1 MTVPH
6 PGARV
11 AVLVAAAGAGWEA
24 EVLDRLERGGPGL
37 VLAKRCVDLTDLL
50 ASASTGLASAAV
62 LAVDLPGLDADSVA
76 TLRRDGVGVVVVGG
90 PDDLLGGESDRL
102 LRLGVSRVLPATGL
116 DPLADAVLHAGLDA
130 GIDTGRGRSTAPEPA
145 DDTGPAA
152 GEDAGE
158 DAAPRGRLL
167 AVWGPAGAPGR
178 TTVAVGVAAE
188 LARAGHATFLLDVDP
203 YGGAVAQ
210 HLGVLD
216 EVSGLLAAA
225 RSANSGLLDADRLG
239 AYARQVADGLRV
251 LTGLP
256 RADRWQE
263 VRPAAFDDLLDLAP
277 HLAGHV
283 VLDTG
288 FSLEADASDPFG
300 GVAPQRNQT
309 TLAAVRSA
317 DEVLVVGAADPVGL
331 ARLARGLVELRD
343 LVPGVRPRVVV
354 NRTRSSLGW
363 SDREIRGMVEGFVT
377 PLDVHFLP
385 DDRPAAD
392 RALMAGQSLA
402 ETGDSELRAA
412 LTALAR
418 AVAGDPAP
426 PAPGRGLRR
435 RRAGRAR

>member
-1 MTVPH
+1 MTVP

-24 EVLDRLERGGPGL
+24 EVLDRLERGGPAL

-102 LRLGVSRVLPATGL
+102 LRLGVSRVLPAAGL
-116 DPLADAVLHAGLDA
+116 DPLAEAVLDAGLDA
-130 GIDTGRGRSTAPEPA
+130 GRGRPTAPEPA
-145 DDTGPAA
+145 DGTGPAA
-152 GEDAGE
+152 GEDAT
-158 DAAPRGRLL
+158 PRGRLL
-167 AVWGPAGAPGR
+167 VVWGPAGAPGR

-263 VRPAAFDDLLDLAP
+263 VRPAAFDDLLDLAR

-300 GVAPQRNQT
+300 GAAPQRNQT

-426 PAPGRGLRR
+426 PAAGRGLRR